1 MSTALQRILF
11 QNAPADLQLDKV
23 QRKPKNALKQLSPRQ
38 CEHADHPWIASPGW
52 KEFHPCELPEAG
64 QAQPEQL
71 FEPIGRCRF
80 EREAHA
86 VQSFRFGSNLDPI
99 AAENVRNQR
108 T

>member
-52 KEFHPCELPEAG
+52 KESTHVSCQKQVKP
-64 QAQPEQL
+64 
-71 FEPIGRCRF
+71 
-80 EREAHA
+80 
-86 VQSFRFGSNLDPI
+86 NLSSCL
-99 AAENVRNQR
+99 NR
-108 T
+108 